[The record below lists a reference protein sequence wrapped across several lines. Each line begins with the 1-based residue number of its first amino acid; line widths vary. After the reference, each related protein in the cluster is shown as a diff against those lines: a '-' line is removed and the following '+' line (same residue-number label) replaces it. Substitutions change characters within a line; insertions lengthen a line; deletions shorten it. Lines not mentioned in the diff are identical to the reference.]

1 MDPQASA
8 IWLLVCYG
16 LAIICASVL
25 GGWLPRWF
33 RISHTRLQILISFVG
48 GLMIGIAIFHMLPH
62 SLHGMGADKINNICW
77 AIMFGML
84 LMFFLLRF
92 FHFHQHTVD
101 EELDHESPHHQDH
114 DHAGHDHDCGHHA
127 HGYHAHPLNSI
138 SWIGMLL
145 GLGIHTLLD
154 GVALASTIQV
164 EVGHA
169 HGAIG
174 LAGFG
179 VFLAVLLHKPLD
191 AMSLASLMR
200 AQGASSTKT
209 TLVNFGFACLVPLGA
224 LTVVVF
230 GSQTTEFG
238 RSVAGLGLAFSAGVF
253 LCIALS
259 DLLPEMEFHSHH
271 RLPLSVALLTGVA
284 VAWGIGFL
292 EPAHLHEVHSE
303 GQHHDHAHGSHND
316 HDHSHALPK
325 VGRET
330 FAGRLVARQRDGKT
344 ELEWNESISRE
355 DFRQIA
361 TLKNLESLK
370 LTATNIRDEESDVL
384 ASLKQLK
391 KLHLEKSN
399 VSDQL
404 AQAIGS
410 LEKLESI
417 NLPNSRITNSG
428 IESWAK
434 LPNLI
439 LLRIGS
445 PNLTDESLKTI
456 RQMKSLRF
464 LHLINVPI
472 TDAGLP
478 HLSGMDHLESLYL
491 DGDEATEEGLSK
503 LLHELPKL
511 HFHRDQQHLPNDPL
525 DDKHGSS
532 STK

>member
-1 MDPQASA
+1 MDSQTSA
-8 IWLLVCYG
+8 IWLLAGYG
-16 LAIICASVL
+16 MAIVCASVL

-62 SLHGMGADKINNICW
+62 SLHGMGAASINQICW
-77 AIMFGML
+77 AIMLGML

-101 EELDHESPHHQDH
+101 EELDPESPHHQDH
-114 DHAGHDHDCGHHA
+114 DHAHNDHDCGHHA
-127 HGYHAHPLNSI
+127 HGHHAHPLNSM
-138 SWIGMLL
+138 SWLGMLL
-145 GLGIHTLLD
+145 GLGIHTFLD
-154 GVALASTIQV
+154 GVALASTVQV

-200 AQGASSTKT
+200 AQGASSLKT
-209 TLVNFGFACLVPLGA
+209 TLVNFGFSCLVPCGA
-224 LTVVVF
+224 LAVVLF
-230 GSQTTEFG
+230 GTQTTELG

-271 RLPLSVALLTGVA
+271 RLPLSISLLSGVA

-292 EPAHLHEVHSE
+292 EPAHLHEVDSH
-303 GQHHDHAHGSHND
+303 GQHHDHTHG
-316 HDHSHALPK
+316 HDHGHSQSN
-325 VGRET
+325 VNRET
-330 FAGRLVARQRDGKT
+330 FASRLDAIRSGQKT
-344 ELEWNESISRE
+344 ELDWSESISRE
-355 DFRQIA
+355 EFRQIA
-361 TLKNLESLK
+361 TLQKLESLK
-370 LTATNIRDEESDVL
+370 LSATSIRDEEADVL
-384 ASLKQLK
+384 TSLKHLK
-391 KLHLEKSN
+391 KLHLEKAN
-399 VSDQL
+399 ISDKL
-404 AQAIGS
+404 ALAIGS

-417 NLPNSRITNSG
+417 NLPNARLTDSG
-428 IESWAK
+428 IDAWAK

-445 PNLTDESLKTI
+445 PNLTDEALKTMS
-456 RQMKSLRF
+456 QMKRLRF
-464 LHLINVPI
+464 LHLVNVSI
-472 TDAGLP
+472 TDAGLT
-478 HLSGMDHLESLYL
+478 HLSGMEQLESLYL
-491 DGDEATEEGLSK
+491 DGGQATDEGLTK
-503 LLHELPKL
+503 LLKQLPTL

-525 DDKHGSS
+525 DDKHAS
-532 STK
+532 